1 MVRLLPNLLPTPKP
15 LYGHE
20 MKKPLQIND
29 LQGFSLFGGV
39 DGTLRQIIKSPL
51 VPQEIGTDREMDA
64 TIFATTSSIGD
75 ELDVSH

>member
-39 DGTLRQIIKSPL
+39 DGTRTRDPRR
-51 VPQEIGTDREMDA
+51 DRPV
-64 TIFATTSSIGD
+64 F
-75 ELDVSH
+75 